1 MLLIGLTGGI
11 GSGKTTVSNLFASL
25 NQNENIVSIID
36 TDIIARKIVEKSK
49 PVYMKILEI
58 FGEAILNNDGT
69 INRSSLRKIIFSNP
83 LLKKQLEGITHPAIQ
98 AEVQKAISQSSAKY
112 GVIVIPLLFETSSNY
127 SLDRVLVVDCEEEN
141 QIKRASQRDQ
151 ISYDD
156 VKLILESQVTRE
168 YRLKHADDVISNNGN
183 PEILKQQVE
192 KLHHLYL
199 NLAKTAK

>member
-11 GSGKTTVSNLFASL
+11 GSGKTTVSNLFASF

-49 PVYMKILEI
+49 PAYVKILEI

-156 VKLILESQVTRE
+156 VKLILKSQVSRE